1 MTPSDLD
8 ITGKYVS
15 AEQRD
20 LSIYVHWP
28 FCVSKCPYCDFN
40 SHVERSVEPS
50 DWSQAIGDQI
60 AEGARLLGRRSITS
74 IFFGGGTPSL
84 MRPQIVAEVINH
96 IEKKWNIPKSAEI
109 SLEANPNSSD
119 ATKFSDFLKAG
130 VNRLSLGV
138 QSLDNGN
145 LHFLGRQH
153 SSAEAI
159 KAAETARE
167 IFPRSSVDLIYSLPG
182 QTIDNWQKELAK
194 ALKIVGDHI
203 SLYQLTVEKGTPFYA
218 MQRNGDLKLP
228 DDDKAM
234 QLYALTQDM
243 LNASGLPAYEI
254 SNHARPG
261 GESRHNLTY
270 WLYKDYLGVGPGAH
284 SRLTLD
290 NKVYALAQIPSPAK
304 WFEEKKA
311 RIAIDGRSEALSLL
325 QCVREMVMMG
335 LRLTGGINKKQF
347 RSRLNHSLNDVLDS
361 NALASLTK
369 NGLVLDD
376 ANNLQLTS
384 RGRALIN
391 PILERLLP

>member
-1 MTPSDLD
+1 MTPSSSC
-8 ITGKYVS
+8 ITGKYAS
-15 AEQRD
+15 TEQKD

-50 DWSQAIGDQI
+50 DWSKAIADQI
-60 AEGARLLGRRSITS
+60 AEGASLLGRRSITS

-96 IEKKWNIPKSAEI
+96 IEKKWHVPSNTEI

-138 QSLDNGN
+138 QSLDNRN
-145 LHFLGRQH
+145 LKFLGRH
-153 SSAEAI
+153 HSAEEAI
-159 KAAETARE
+159 SAAETARK
-167 IFPRSSVDLIYSLPG
+167 IFPRSSIDLIYSLPG
-182 QTIDNWQKELAK
+182 QTLDNWQKELAE
-194 ALKIVGDHI
+194 ALKIMGNHI
-203 SLYQLTVEKGTPFYA
+203 SLYQLTIEKGTPFYA

-228 DDDKAM
+228 GDVKAM
-234 QLYALTQDM
+234 QLYELTQDV
-243 LNASGLPAYEI
+243 LNASGFPAYEI
-254 SNHARPG
+254 SNHAQPG

-304 WFEEKKA
+304 WFEENKMEMS
-311 RIAIDGRSEALSLL
+311 IDARSEALSLL

-335 LRLTGGINKKQF
+335 LRLTGGINKKLF
-347 RSRLNHSLNDVLDS
+347 RNRLNHSLHDVLDS
-361 NALASLTK
+361 NALAGLTE
-369 NGLVLDD
+369 NGLLVDD
-376 ANNLQLTS
+376 TLNLRLTS